1 MKVQSCARCDN
12 CRWVCEN
19 HTDRP
24 WLGARACGCG
34 GAGAPCP
41 ICNAGRRLPPCRRC
55 QRASKP
61 DAVNKGFGGGSMTEA
76 RRQCR
81 TM

>member
-1 MKVQSCARCDN
+1 MQACSRCDG

-41 ICNAGRRLPPCRRC
+41 ICNAGDDATVPELPEGLL
-55 QRASKP
+55 A
-61 DAVNKGFGGGSMTEA
+61 DAVNKISGED
-76 RRQCR
+76 Q
-81 TM
+81 

>member
-1 MKVQSCARCDN
+1 MKVQACSRCHD

-19 HTDRP
+19 HPDRP

-41 ICNAGRRLPPCRRC
+41 ICNAADAAIVPNMPEGF
-55 QRASKP
+55 QP
-61 DAVNKGFGGGSMTEA
+61 DTVNKRFHED
-76 RRQCR
+76 Q
-81 TM
+81 

>member
-1 MKVQSCARCDN
+1 MQACARCDN

-19 HTDRP
+19 HTDKP

-41 ICNAGRRLPPCRRC
+41 ICNASDDATVPDLPEGF
-55 QRASKP
+55 QA
-61 DAVNKGFGGGSMTEA
+61 DTLNKRFVKDHCS
-76 RRQCR
+76 
-81 TM
+81 